1 MIPMLFTR
9 IAVRCRLA
17 ATRFR
22 IAARRLRGV
31 RNAEAQI
38 EWDSV
43 RAPLLDDDIVL
54 QSPTHL
60 WLRDLTRAVHPVRLC
75 RHHPRVANRL
85 AKAWHDPRRAERL
98 LHDLLF
104 DRRPFW
110 RGFEPRITQEIDRL
124 YRYNAGRL
132 NPLLRAPAAADA
144 ATVSAA
150 QPARRMRLPQLPG

>member
-1 MIPMLFTR
+1 
-9 IAVRCRLA
+9 
-17 ATRFR
+17 
-22 IAARRLRGV
+22 
-31 RNAEAQI
+31 
-38 EWDSV
+38 
-43 RAPLLDDDIVL
+43 
-54 QSPTHL
+54 
-60 WLRDLTRAVHPVRLC
+60 
-75 RHHPRVANRL
+75 VANRL

-104 DRRPFW
+104 DRRPFR